1 MIRVFFSILIL
12 LAISLKVNAQI
23 INVENSRIHTDTVG
37 WAGEV
42 GMQMSFTK
50 NSQEVFLAQLN
61 AHVQYKTEKDLFL
74 ILGNYGFLSGAS
86 VNLIN
91 NSFMHFRYNR
101 KLTNVTRIEVF
112 TQILQNPVNLI
123 DYRILT
129 GAGPRFKLSD
139 SKKLKLYAA
148 SLVMHEYERELDS
161 VKTIQ
166 NAIRNS
172 SYVSFSFMPSS
183 QTEVIN
189 TIFYQPLFKE
199 ISDFRVLDQMKFS
212 VKTGKKF
219 AISLNLNYLYDNR
232 PAPGVPRI
240 NYTFSTGLDYRF

>member
-1 MIRVFFSILIL
+1 MIRLVISIILAGIFFANAS
-12 LAISLKVNAQI
+12 AQI

-42 GMQMSFTK
+42 GMLMSFTK

-101 KLTNVTRIEVF
+101 KLSNVTRIEMF

-161 VKTIQ
+161 VKTIH
-166 NAIRNS
+166 NDIRNS
-172 SYVSFSFMPSS
+172 SYVSLSFMPSS
-183 QTEVIN
+183 QTELIN
-189 TIFYQPLFKE
+189 TIFYQPLFTE

-219 AISLNLNYLYDNR
+219 AISLNLNYLYDND
-232 PAPGVPRI
+232 PAQGVPRI
-240 NYTFSTGLDYRF
+240 NYTFSTGLDYKF